1 MLSMLEAA
9 STAPKAKTKKK
20 VRTTKQYQAN
30 KRIHALVFERAKE
43 KYRKAMEGKG
53 WMMQADVEAALDNV
67 RGGSKQFLHK
77 LLAHGLVTSRNRGGG
92 EFKCRLG
99 RDWIWVG
106 GVGHEN

>member
-1 MLSMLEAA
+1 MNILNMLEAA
-9 STAPKAKTKKK
+9 STAPKQKRKKA
-20 VRTTKQYQAN
+20 RTTKQYQAN

-53 WMMQADVEAALDNV
+53 WMMQADIEGALDNV

-77 LLAHGLVTSRNRGGG
+77 LLAHGLVRSRNRGGG

-99 RDWIWVG
+99 RDWMWVG
-106 GVGHEN
+106 DTEQ